1 MAHLPNYCWL
11 PFSYCDCMCL
21 EPVKWAPVTKW
32 CYEFYNIHGFKT
44 KVLPSLWNLM
54 EKESI
59 DVDELTSFA
68 SNIRKEV
75 CVVLESFFLFL
86 KKIEEK
92 KTHNIFSLMLDSRFK
107 RVCFVISFIGREQ
120 GVAIVENMIANPYIP
135 CCWSVITICILWQNL
150 KVFLLTLVLMKIAIW
165 IHLNKLPT
173 QVNQQKNLWTWSFS
187 F

>member
-1 MAHLPNYCWL
+1 
-11 PFSYCDCMCL
+11 
-21 EPVKWAPVTKW
+21 
-32 CYEFYNIHGFKT
+32 
-44 KVLPSLWNLM
+44 M

-135 CCWSVITICILWQNL
+135 CC
-150 KVFLLTLVLMKIAIW
+150 
-165 IHLNKLPT
+165 
-173 QVNQQKNLWTWSFS
+173 
-187 F
+187 